1 MGERWEDMAIK
12 GEVKVTKPTVRR
24 AKPVAK
30 DATYRIPNAETIEAM
45 RQVEAGEDLVE
56 YNDVDEFME
65 DYDKYK
71 SNESQ
76 DQ

>member
-1 MGERWEDMAIK
+1 MAIK
-12 GEVKVTKPTVRR
+12 GKVEISKPGVRH

-30 DATYRIPNAETIEAM
+30 DPTYRVPNSESIEAM

-56 YNDVDEFME
+56 YNDMHEFME
-65 DYDKYK
+65 EYAKYK

>member
-1 MGERWEDMAIK
+1 MAIK
-12 GEVKVTKPTVRR
+12 DKVELRKPRVRH

-45 RQVEAGEDLVE
+45 RQVDAGEDLVE
-56 YNDVDEFME
+56 YNDVNEFME
-65 DYDKYK
+65 EYAKYK
-71 SNESQ
+71 SSESQ

>member
-1 MGERWEDMAIK
+1 MAIK
-12 GEVKVTKPTVRR
+12 DRVEVRKPRVRH
-24 AKPVAK
+24 AKPAAK
-30 DATYRIPNAETIEAM
+30 DPTYRVPKAETIEAM

-56 YNDVDEFME
+56 YNDMHEFME
-65 DYDKYK
+65 EYAKYK